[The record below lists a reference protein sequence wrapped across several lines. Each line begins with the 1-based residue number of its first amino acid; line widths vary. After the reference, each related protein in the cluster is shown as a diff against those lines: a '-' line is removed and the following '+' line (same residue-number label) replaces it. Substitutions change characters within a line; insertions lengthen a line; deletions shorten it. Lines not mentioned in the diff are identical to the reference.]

1 MQINTLSDTYSVSPQ
16 IDICDVPSIAE
27 AGFKS
32 VICNRPDQENPE
44 SHQMEA
50 IEAAVRAAGMDF
62 AANVFDPSSFG
73 PDKIERQ
80 AELLAQLPELF
91 KRFALEGEKV

>member
-32 VICNRPDQENPE
+32 VICNRPDQEKSRISPNGGD
-44 SHQMEA
+44 QG
-50 IEAAVRAAGMDF
+50 RC
-62 AANVFDPSSFG
+62 PSRRDGLRRECF
-73 PDKIERQ
+73 
-80 AELLAQLPELF
+80 
-91 KRFALEGEKV
+91 